1 MLSSAVPFL
10 WDTLLFL
17 HLCLCGYLHTV
28 IINADAQLC
37 HFELHFGGSASSNYM
52 TGGEEEFQLQLVIE
66 GHTYS
71 VPVSKLLSSA
81 TFLFGMW
88 KYRAQFVP

>member
-1 MLSSAVPFL
+1 
-10 WDTLLFL
+10 
-17 HLCLCGYLHTV
+17 
-28 IINADAQLC
+28 
-37 HFELHFGGSASSNYM
+37 M

-81 TFLFGMW
+81 MFLFVMW
-88 KYRAQFVP
+88 KHRAQLVP